1 MREIYD
7 GHSTKETGNG
17 QTLEWGSKHSS
28 GKGHATFIMAST
40 EAIYYIQ
47 DKFSDMGT
55 RATNYVL
62 PPQDRKNTT
71 IRALKNNNKID
82 QSMDEIQTTFC
93 EFIME
98 RLENLPKELPEID
111 DEYLNE
117 IVDIADFSSMC
128 RSVVKR
134 DYRGVKSLALSAE
147 MPPRIAKQLLSAAQA
162 MIYVNDGVN
171 TQQFKNTVFKLGL
184 DSIPKQRRL
193 ILEVLAKYNQTTKS
207 GISDLIN
214 YPPDRCEEWLED
226 LQMFNIVERYVVGT
240 RQYWKI
246 RKQWRDLMVKYFSIS
261 PVSEDLIGE
270 NESSG
275 GYYDGNYSD
284 PDISSE
290 AKETLQIIESKAQGT
305 FDGL

>member
-1 MREIYD
+1 
-7 GHSTKETGNG
+7 
-17 QTLEWGSKHSS
+17 
-28 GKGHATFIMAST
+28 
-40 EAIYYIQ
+40 
-47 DKFSDMGT
+47 
-55 RATNYVL
+55 
-62 PPQDRKNTT
+62 
-71 IRALKNNNKID
+71 
-82 QSMDEIQTTFC
+82 
-93 EFIME
+93 ME
-98 RLENLPKELPEID
+98 RLENIPKELPEID
-111 DEYLNE
+111 EDYLNE

-193 ILEVLAKYNQTTKS
+193 ILEVLAKYNQTTKT

-246 RKQWRDLMVKYFSIS
+246 RKQWKDLMIKYFSIS
-261 PVSEDLIGE
+261 PVNEDLCGNE
-270 NESSG
+270 ESSG
-275 GYYDGNYSD
+275 QSWTGNYND
-284 PDISSE
+284 PDISHE
-290 AKETLQIIESKAQGT
+290 AIEQREIIAKKTEDL
-305 FDGL
+305 FDKI